1 MLVPL
6 PLHSGLFALLA
17 LGVAG
22 ILGAFEDGQAFLAG
36 VLAKIPDEGARAQVK
51 AAFETGAA
59 KDAVTLLGDGV
70 LARSDYSKHM
80 DAIAKTDAEAKAK
93 LAEATDLYERN
104 DRWYKTNEAALK
116 EHPTLKSEVER
127 LKAGGGDEDEDDKG
141 NRRVPVIDKK
151 TIEETID
158 ALLDSRLSDRERGY
172 VDVVAFM
179 QDTGFKHQ
187 QTFGTAPDMRGLV
200 ANPKL
205 GKPILGQPG
214 RVFSLQ
220 DAYNEKYGAD
230 VAAKDK
236 EVHDKAIET
245 EVQKR
250 LGEERAKQIGNP
262 FPLRGDSSPSVLD
275 VLTTKEGSAAHTV
288 DTAVAAYEQLQSG
301 RGLSGI

>member
-1 MLVPL
+1 MWI
-6 PLHSGLFALLA
+6 SADYGLLSLA
-17 LGVAG
+17 AAGILG

-36 VLAKIPDEGARAQVK
+36 VLAKIPDEGQRAQVK
-51 AAFETGAA
+51 AAFESTAA

-80 DAIAKTDAEAKAK
+80 DTITKQDQELKDK
-93 LAEATDLYERN
+93 LASATDLYERN

-116 EHPTLKSEVER
+116 EYPTLKTENER
-127 LKAGGGDEDEDDKG
+127 LKAGGGGGDDDDKDK
-141 NRRVPVIDKK
+141 RVPVDVKK

-158 ALLDSRLSDRERGY
+158 GLLDARLSDRERGY

-179 QDTGFKHQ
+179 SDLAFRHHTMFNEPLNQRELTS
-187 QTFGTAPDMRGLV
+187 
-200 ANPKL
+200 NPKL
-205 GKPILGQPG
+205 GRPVVGQPG

-220 DAYNEKYGAD
+220 DAYNEKYGEK
-230 VAAKDK
+230 VSAKEK

-250 LGEERAKQIGNP
+250 LAEERAKNAGMP
-262 FPLRGDSSPSVLD
+262 FPLRGDTTPSVLD
-275 VLTTKEGSAAHTV
+275 VLSKEGTAAHTL

-301 RGLSGI
+301 RGLGGT